1 MSLSV
6 MAIAAGLMA
15 LSGFTGEKHVIVN
28 WIFNNRLAPEA
39 AGSVGMLIRNMPAA
53 ARMEEF
59 TSVRE
64 LLHSVKDQV
73 AGAIAHCS
81 YDLMAEKLRAYLNDS
96 MEVNLQLGFGGDEL
110 NELKHEMLELKD
122 DYSAAGAR
130 LELELLENEH
140 GDGGFDS
147 EMEYAKGL
155 FDPTQMEDFHN
166 LYVEILEGIVR
177 CEDNL

>member
-1 MSLSV
+1 
-6 MAIAAGLMA
+6 MAEG
-15 LSGFTGEKHVIVN
+15 
-28 WIFNNRLAPEA
+28 
-39 AGSVGMLIRNMPAA
+39 
-53 ARMEEF
+53 
-59 TSVRE
+59 
-64 LLHSVKDQV
+64 
-73 AGAIAHCS
+73 IAHSS
-81 YDLMAEKLRAYLNDS
+81 YDFMAGNYEAFVNDCI
-96 MEVNLQLGFGGDEL
+96 EVNLQLGINGDEL
-110 NELKHEMLELKD
+110 DVLKPTLIELNND
-122 DYSAAGAR
+122 FSAAGAR